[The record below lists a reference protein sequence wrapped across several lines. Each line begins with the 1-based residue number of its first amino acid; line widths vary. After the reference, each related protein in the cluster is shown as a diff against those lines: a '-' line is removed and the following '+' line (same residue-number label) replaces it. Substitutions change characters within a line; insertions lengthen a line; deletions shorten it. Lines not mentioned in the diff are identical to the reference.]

1 MSFSDPVGDLLTRIR
16 NAHSAGKS
24 KMTVPASKMRARV
37 LDVLISE
44 GYLRAYSSRNIRPGI
59 SEFVVELKYFDN
71 KPVIQSI
78 SRISKPGRRVYRQ
91 VTDLPRVFNGMGIAI
106 LSTSKGVISDA
117 KAKELGVG
125 GEVLCQVY

>member
-1 MSFSDPVGDLLTRIR
+1 MSFSDPIGDLLTRIR
-16 NAHSAGKS
+16 NAHAAGKS
-24 KMTVPASKMRARV
+24 SMTVPASKMRERV

-44 GYLRAYSSRNIRPGI
+44 GYLRGYTSRLLRPGI
-59 SEFVVELKYFDN
+59 SELVVELKYFEH
-71 KPVIQSI
+71 KPVIQKI
-78 SRISKPGRRVYRQ
+78 ARVSKPGRRVYRP